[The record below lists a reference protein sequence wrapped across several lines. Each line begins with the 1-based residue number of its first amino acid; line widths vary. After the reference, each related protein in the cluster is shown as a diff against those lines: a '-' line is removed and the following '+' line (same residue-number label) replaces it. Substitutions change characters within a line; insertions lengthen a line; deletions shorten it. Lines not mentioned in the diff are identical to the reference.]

1 MNERDQL
8 IRPIFVICVSNQLYK
23 EIAEI
28 TVPSSV
34 GDNTTLVRG
43 RRLGVRRVRRV
54 LLDATNEI
62 ERGVKRLVVL
72 RIRRDIGLR
81 AGLLVAFGLEVSAQR
96 SFAARVSARFELLRH
111 LLQYLDVG
119 RDALR
124 LDRAA
129 GGGEVTCGGQ
139 PKRPIAGAE
148 RSDGLHRALAER
160 ARKAAPSRCYGASGE
175 GFYGAGMTARLKT
188 RSRSRIRYRG
198 ASFQGNASVIWH
210 AIQSAIAR
218 AGYRSHSRRRSTV
231 QDPTR

>member
-1 MNERDQL
+1 MRRAPRSTLFPYTTLFRSGRCCPLGRGMNERDQL

-28 TVPSSV
+28 TAPSSV
-34 GDNTTLVRG
+34 GDSATLVRE

-96 SFAARVSARFELLRH
+96 SFAARVSARFELLGQ
-111 LLQYLDVG
+111 LLQHLDVG
-119 RDALR
+119 RNALR

-129 GGGEVTCGGQ
+129 GWGEVARGSQ
-139 PKRPIAGAE
+139 PERPIAGAE
-148 RSDGLHRALAER
+148 RNDGLYRALAE
-160 ARKAAPSRCYGASGE
+160 
-175 GFYGAGMTARLKT
+175 
-188 RSRSRIRYRG
+188 
-198 ASFQGNASVIWH
+198 
-210 AIQSAIAR
+210 
-218 AGYRSHSRRRSTV
+218 
-231 QDPTR
+231 